1 MATIDYMIASYGPY
15 SASATGGN
23 ALARD
28 VLAGVA
34 AMYSTPCQYHFPH
47 FPIPIFHN
55 AKILLVYEN
64 IGNKHKLQWPTTIL
78 GVLAI
83 LVTLPIYVFYW
94 KGPEIREKSKF
105 AQTLASDR
113 LAKGMQKEN
122 KAESSLKRQKRKKGN
137 ANDAEKGMS
146 TGQDSNGALMTPVK
160 TSGTSSNNT
169 SSLNSTEATGAEA

>member
-1 MATIDYMIASYGPY
+1 MATVDYMIASYGPY

-34 AMYSTPCQYHFPH
+34 AMYSTPCQYSFPALLH
-47 FPIPIFHN
+47 PPIFLN
-55 AKILLVYEN
+55 SKTPIVYEN
-64 IGNKHKLQWPTTIL
+64 VGNKYKLEWPTTIL

-113 LAKGMQKEN
+113 LAKDMGKQNRAELNSKERR
-122 KAESSLKRQKRKKGN
+122 RQEKN
-137 ANDAEKGMS
+137 VDDTEKGTS
-146 TGQDSNGALMTPVK
+146 TGQNSNSQLMAPK
-160 TSGTSSNNT
+160 
-169 SSLNSTEATGAEA
+169 

>member
-34 AMYSTPCQYHFPH
+34 AMYSTPCQYLFPH
-47 FPIPIFHN
+47 SSTPNPPHSKMPI
-55 AKILLVYEN
+55 VYEN
-64 IGNKHKLQWPTTIL
+64 IGNKYKLEWPTTIL

-105 AQTLASDR
+105 AQILASDR
-113 LAKGMQKEN
+113 LAKGMGKQNRAKLSSNERRRQEN
-122 KAESSLKRQKRKKGN
+122 NVS
-137 ANDAEKGMS
+137 DAEKGTS
-146 TGQDSNGALMTPVK
+146 TGQNSNSQLMAPK
-160 TSGTSSNNT
+160 CGISSNNT
-169 SSLNSTEATGAEA
+169 SSLNSTEATGSKG

>member
-1 MATIDYMIASYGPY
+1 MATVDYMIASYGPY

-34 AMYSTPCQYHFPH
+34 AMYSTPCQYPFPALVH
-47 FPIPIFHN
+47 PP
-55 AKILLVYEN
+55 ILLNSKTPIVYEN
-64 IGNKHKLQWPTTIL
+64 VGNKYKLEWPTTIL

-113 LAKGMQKEN
+113 LAKDMGKQNRAELNSKERR
-122 KAESSLKRQKRKKGN
+122 RQEN
-137 ANDAEKGMS
+137 NVDDAEKGTS
-146 TGQDSNGALMTPVK
+146 TGQNSNSQLMAPK
-160 TSGTSSNNT
+160 
-169 SSLNSTEATGAEA
+169 